1 MFALGL
7 MGSPRK
13 KGNTAYLLST
23 VMEALAQKGARTQS
37 IYVPGKDIKPCI
49 GCTHCE
55 KHGYCVQKDD
65 DMVGEMFGLLR
76 QADIIV
82 AATPIYFYNATAQ
95 LKLLIDRTQTL
106 WSRKYKLGLDDPRE
120 SSRTGLMLAVGATR
134 GKNLFEGMNLT
145 AKYFFDAVRADFVG
159 ALGYRRIEDPGD
171 MARYEGLNA
180 DVDAEVAKLDALF
193 ARKKVLFLSREGAFR
208 GPMAAAFAMR
218 LASDRL
224 EVKSAGITASATM
237 DSLVPPLMAE
247 KGLDM
252 AFQAP
257 RPLESVLAE
266 IHPDVIVAV
275 DGAVPVPNVAGA
287 EIYHWDMPPATE
299 KTLEA
304 GRAIRND
311 VEARVH
317 DLTDKI

>member
-13 KGNTAYLLST
+13 KGNTAFLLST
-23 VMEALAQKGARTQS
+23 VMTALAEKGARTQT
-37 IYVPGKDIKPCI
+37 IYVAGKNIKPCI

-55 KHGYCVQKDD
+55 KHGFCVQKDD
-65 DMVGEMFGLLR
+65 DMAGELFGLLR
-76 QADIIV
+76 QADVIV

-120 SSRTGLMLAVGATR
+120 STRSGFMLAVGATR

-159 ALGYRRIEDPGD
+159 ELGYRRIENFGD
-171 MARYEGLNA
+171 MERYEGLSA
-180 DVDAEVAKLDALF
+180 DVAREVSKLDSLF
-193 ARKKVLFLSREGAFR
+193 ARKKVLFLSPEDTFL

-218 LASDRL
+218 LAADRL
-224 EVKSAGITASATM
+224 EIKSAGVVPGSAM
-237 DSLVPPLMAE
+237 DPLMEQLMAE
-247 KGLDM
+247 KRVDM

-257 RPLESVLAE
+257 QNIDDILAE
-266 IHPDVIVAV
+266 MQPDVVVSIGDVKP
-275 DGAVPVPNVAGA
+275 GQTFAGA
-287 EIYHWDMPPATE
+287 ETYAWDIDAPDSLSMETGRNIRDDVATRVND
-299 KTLEA
+299 L
-304 GRAIRND
+304 IR
-311 VEARVH
+311 V
-317 DLTDKI
+317 I